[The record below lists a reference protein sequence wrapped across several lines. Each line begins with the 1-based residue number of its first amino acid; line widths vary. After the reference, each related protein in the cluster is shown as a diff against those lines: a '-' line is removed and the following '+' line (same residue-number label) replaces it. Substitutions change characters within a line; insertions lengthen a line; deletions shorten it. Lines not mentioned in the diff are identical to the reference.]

1 MKKRFDD
8 IDTWAVL
15 SCSSAETTTKYF
27 NFFVNL
33 LKKNIENL
41 LSSDLS
47 SCSILE

>member
-15 SCSSAETTTKYF
+15 SCSSAETTKKYF
-27 NFFVNL
+27 NFLSIYF
-33 LKKNIENL
+33 IENL

-47 SCSILE
+47 NCSILE